1 MVGNKS
7 GEVNRSRIAG
17 DLEYLAKQCG
27 LFLSGGSFLD
37 GSGVV
42 LVGVRL
48 GCKLSRSVARQQC
61 LSPGRG
67 KEAGQSG
74 CSAGGPDELQQPEQ
88 REALWGENDKP
99 WQNRCG
105 NKVKEAL
112 RV

>member
-1 MVGNKS
+1 MWT
-7 GEVNRSRIAG
+7 
-17 DLEYLAKQCG
+17 
-27 LFLSGGSFLD
+27 LFPEWGSFLD

-61 LSPGRG
+61 SSPGRG
-67 KEAGQSG
+67 KEAGQPG

-105 NKVKEAL
+105 NKVKKAL
-112 RV
+112 TV